1 MIQRHLLQKEEIRK
15 ERRRSEHERRHGHP
29 RGGRRRADWEIYN
42 AYVKKRTWLHSFWH
56 ADPFHWSR
64 RLLETSPWWLLLV
77 IGLVALAAWQELIQT
92 RSWINS
98 LLALL
103 GRI

>member
-1 MIQRHLLQKEEIRK
+1 MIQRHLVHK
-15 ERRRSEHERRHGHP
+15 ERRRSYSERRHGPP
-29 RGGRRRADWEIYN
+29 RGGRRRADWGIYD
-42 AYVKKRTWLHSFWH
+42 AYVKKRMWLHFFWH

-64 RLLETSPWWLLLV
+64 RLWETSPWWLLLV
-77 IGLVALAAWQELIQT
+77 MGLVALAAWQELIQT